1 MDGTHSVSVH
11 AKEILLSG
19 VEETEEAENIGK
31 ENANAARVTEQVT
44 GQSQADG
51 DNLVDVTTH
60 SQGHSSRPSL
70 QRFWAL
76 CIVRFL
82 ILMRSKSLIYA
93 RIVLPL
99 VLIVMAVVLARSL
112 PSSTAAPADP
122 VAMPLVAMLYSRQ
135 LTVPKTAHNPNMT
148 ITLSGHG
155 E

>member
-1 MDGTHSVSVH
+1 MDATHNVSVH

-19 VEETEEAENIGK
+19 VEETEE
-31 ENANAARVTEQVT
+31 TEDRAVT

-51 DNLVDVTTH
+51 DSSVDVTTH
-60 SQGHSSRPSL
+60 SQGHSSRRSL

-82 ILMRSKSLIYA
+82 ILKRSKSLINV

-99 VLIVMAVVLARSL
+99 LLMVGAVVLGHYL
-112 PSSTAAPADP
+112 PSSASAPADP
-122 VAMPLVAMLYSRQ
+122 RSKRLAANDYTREALSAY
-135 LTVPKTAHNPNMT
+135 TYNPNMT
-148 ITLSGHG
+148 VTLSGHG